1 MRFLLHRILPFLF
14 QLFIGQYHIWLAADT
29 QGLLV
34 LIPGFPILNLLISSF
49 IFVCVAH
56 EIHVITGTLANF
68 AVLKDLKYLARNTA
82 IFFLLLLPVAIAHGV
97 FKL

>member
-1 MRFLLHRILPFLF
+1 MFRLHFF

-34 LIPGFPILNLLISSF
+34 LIPGYPVLNLLISSF

-68 AVLKDLKYLARNTA
+68 AVPKDLKYLARNTA
-82 IFFLLLLPVAIAHGV
+82 IFFLLLLPVAISHGV